1 MPFPWEECERE
12 EVARSPASYHLRQGD
27 AVRHNAKNILGF
39 FCRKKLKFSV
49 ALRR

>member
-27 AVRHNAKNILGF
+27 AVRHNCEQSFIEGTGPRF
-39 FCRKKLKFSV
+39 MGRSQC
-49 ALRR
+49 